1 MSLCRDWVAASWDLA
16 VEFSADERA
25 ANDIRGYQTRADLEF
40 HTDVF
45 HIVGLLCLRIAT
57 QV

>member
-1 MSLCRDWVAASWDLA
+1 MSLGRDWVAASWDLA

-25 ANDIRGYQTRADLEF
+25 ATIFAAS
-40 HTDVF
+40 
-45 HIVGLLCLRIAT
+45 IVGLLCLRIAT